1 MLFLIYIEGGVPVDR
16 RVARTRRNIFYA
28 FFRLVQ
34 TKPIS
39 EITVSELARH
49 ADIDRK
55 TFYLHF
61 QTVEDVYRE
70 FVQTIYTQVSEILT
84 EAEERGQEH
93 QKRIES
99 GETLERPADVAPFD
113 FVWFYDSLNRIMVE
127 NLAFFEK
134 LSRDTTFMFLKN
146 DFKNVLKQALM
157 DHDSSLGDYQRSLY
171 AEFIAAG
178 AISLWT
184 DWLQN
189 KQVPL
194 DQFRDSAIEVLREAW
209 NMRGCRK
216 TIAVNITDRVIP
228 CDT

>member
-1 MLFLIYIEGGVPVDR
+1 MDR
-16 RVARTRRNIFYA
+16 RVARTKRNIFYA

-34 TKPIS
+34 TKPIN
-39 EITVSELARH
+39 EITVSELARN

-61 QTVEDVYRE
+61 QTVQDVFGE
-70 FVQTIYTQVSEILT
+70 FKQMIYEQVTEILAQ
-84 EAEERGQEH
+84 AEQRGQEH
-93 QKRIES
+93 QKQLEAGAS
-99 GETLERPADVAPFD
+99 LERAADVAPFD

-127 NLAFFEK
+127 NLSFFEK

-146 DFKNVLKQALM
+146 DFKNVLKQAIM
-157 DHDSSLGDYQRSLY
+157 DHYRDGDDVPGSYQQSLY

-194 DQFRDSAIEVLREAW
+194 EQFRDAAIEVLRDAW
-209 NMRGCRK
+209 KLGR
-216 TIAVNITDRVIP
+216 
-228 CDT
+228 

>member
-1 MLFLIYIEGGVPVDR
+1 MDR

-34 TKPIS
+34 TKPID

-61 QTVEDVYRE
+61 QTVQDVYQE
-70 FVQTIYTQVSEILT
+70 FVQTIYAQVSEILT
-84 EAEERGQEH
+84 QSDRRGLEH
-93 QKRIES
+93 QARIDS
-99 GETLERPADVAPFD
+99 GEILERAADVAPFD
-113 FVWFYDSLNRIMVE
+113 FVWFYDCLDRIMVE

-134 LSRDTTFMFLKN
+134 LSKDTTFMFLKN
-146 DFKNVLKQALM
+146 DFKNVLKKAIL
-157 DHDSSLGDYQRSLY
+157 DHYGDWKGGPGDYQRSLY

-189 KQVPL
+189 RQVPL
-194 DQFRDSAIEVLREAW
+194 DLFRDSAIGVLREVW
-209 NMRGCRK
+209 NMKG
-216 TIAVNITDRVIP
+216 
-228 CDT
+228 

>member
-1 MLFLIYIEGGVPVDR
+1 MDR
-16 RVARTRRNIFYA
+16 RVARTRRIIFYA

-34 TKPIS
+34 TKPID

-61 QTVEDVYRE
+61 QTVQDVYQE
-70 FVQTIYTQVSEILT
+70 FVQTIYAQVSQILT
-84 EAEERGQEH
+84 EAEQRGLEH
-93 QKRIES
+93 QKQIES
-99 GETLERPADVAPFD
+99 GEVLERAADVAPFD

-134 LSRDTTFMFLKN
+134 LSKDTTFMFLKN

-157 DHDSSLGDYQRSLY
+157 DHYSNRKESYQQSLY

-194 DQFRDSAIEVLREAW
+194 DQFRDSAIKVLRDAW
-209 NMRGCRK
+209 NMRG
-216 TIAVNITDRVIP
+216 
-228 CDT
+228 

>member
-1 MLFLIYIEGGVPVDR
+1 MDR

-34 TKPIS
+34 TKPID

-61 QTVEDVYRE
+61 QTVQDVYRE
-70 FVQTIYTQVSEILT
+70 FVQTIYAQVSQILT
-84 EAEERGQEH
+84 EAEQRGLEH
-93 QKRIES
+93 QERLES
-99 GETLERPADVAPFD
+99 GEVLERAADVAPFD

-134 LSRDTTFMFLKN
+134 LSKDTTFMFLKN

-157 DHDSSLGDYQRSLY
+157 DHDSGLGDYQGSLY

-194 DQFRDSAIEVLREAW
+194 DQFRDSAIKVLRDAW
-209 NMRGCRK
+209 NMRESSRHRMRK
-216 TIAVNITDRVIP
+216 DIP
-228 CDT
+228 RS

>member
-1 MLFLIYIEGGVPVDR
+1 MDR

-61 QTVEDVYRE
+61 QTVQDVYRE
-70 FVQTIYTQVSEILT
+70 FVQTIYAQVSQIL
-84 EAEERGQEH
+84 AESEQRGLEH
-93 QKRIES
+93 QNRIES
-99 GETLERPADVAPFD
+99 GEVLERASDVAPFD
-113 FVWFYDSLNRIMVE
+113 FVWFYDSLNQIMVE

-157 DHDSSLGDYQRSLY
+157 DHYSDWKGDYRQSLY

-194 DQFRDSAIEVLREAW
+194 DQFRDSAIEVLRKAW
-209 NMRGCRK
+209 NMKG
-216 TIAVNITDRVIP
+216 
-228 CDT
+228 